1 MDFSLNEDHVALK
14 DAVRRFC
21 DGEYPVHRRGDAP
34 TDEIAA
40 KRWSGMAELG
50 LLGLPF
56 AAEHGGSGQGA
67 IESMFVA
74 RELGRCLDAGAWL
87 SSVVLAGPL
96 LAEHG
101 TAAQRAHWLPRIAR
115 GTARLAVAASEPD
128 ARYALASVRSTARA
142 DADGWRLNGTKSL
155 VLEGED
161 ADALIIAARTGGH
174 AIDAEGITLFLIDA
188 RSEGVRIRSFPTLD
202 GRRAARIDLAEAQAG
217 AGAVVG
223 PPGGALPLL
232 EAAIDRAAAAV
243 CAEAVGAMEMLLE
256 LTAEHLKTRS
266 QFGAPLAKFQVLQ
279 HRVADMLAMLEHA
292 RSMAYGAA
300 MAVDAGQPAQRRR
313 LVSAAKA
320 FVGRAARRIS
330 QSAIQM
336 HGAMGMTDECRVGHY
351 AKRLLVID
359 HLFGDARHHTQRF
372 IDESLARE
380 PAGAHR

>member
-1 MDFSLNEDHVALK
+1 MDFSLNDDHVAVK
-14 DAVRRFC
+14 EAVRRFC
-21 DGEYPVHRRGDAP
+21 NGEYPVHGRGNAP

-40 KRWSGMAELG
+40 KRWAGMTKLG
-50 LLGLPF
+50 LHGLPF
-56 AAEHGGSGQGA
+56 AAEHGGSGHGA
-67 IESMFVA
+67 VEAMFVA

-101 TAAQRAHWLPRIAR
+101 TVAQRAHWLPRIVQGA
-115 GTARLAVAASEPD
+115 ARLTVASSEPG
-128 ARYALASVRSTARA
+128 ARYSLARVCSTARA
-142 DADGWRLNGTKSL
+142 GGDGWRLNGTKSP

-161 ADALIIAARTGGH
+161 ADALIVAARTGGH
-174 AIDAEGITLFLIDA
+174 ATDAEGITLFLVET

-202 GRRAARIDLAEAQAG
+202 GGRAARIELVEVHAG
-217 AGAVVG
+217 TATVIG

-232 EAAIDRAAAAV
+232 EAALDRAAAAV

-256 LTAEHLKTRS
+256 LTAEHLKTRR
-266 QFGAPLAKFQVLQ
+266 QFDAPLAKFQVLQ
-279 HRVADMLAMLEHA
+279 HRVADMLALLEHA

-351 AKRLLVID
+351 AKRLLVIE

-372 IDESLARE
+372 IEETRALE
-380 PAGAHR
+380 QLGAHR